1 MRKTVL
7 LLSCLVL
14 AAGILLA
21 EKTHAPK
28 IDPQRM
34 HDTVKFLS
42 SDELEGRGTGQKGGD
57 MAANWI
63 ADQFKSY
70 GLKPAGE
77 NGTYFQDVP
86 MVGVRALPATT
97 FTFVP
102 ANGAPVELKN
112 LDDYVTSNEM
122 QRESADVD
130 APIVFVGYGITS
142 PENKWDDY
150 KGYDLRGKVA
160 LLFVSEPESNDP
172 NFFKGKAL
180 TYNGRWT
187 YKFEETARRGAIGT
201 LIIHRTDLASYPWEV
216 VRNSW
221 GAERS
226 YLKLGSTP
234 KLEAASWIQ
243 LEVARKLVAMGGLN
257 LDELYKQAQ
266 SRDFKPIE
274 LPVHL
279 KAHVV
284 SSIRPFASRN
294 VVALVEGSDAAKRAE
309 AVLYS
314 AHYDHFGIDPARTK
328 GDQIY
333 HGAVDNATGCGILL
347 ELARVWAGTK
357 PTPPRSILFASVTA
371 EEQGLLGSEYLGKHL
386 DQLPVQPIIDL
397 NYDALAPIGI
407 PEEVEVS
414 GAERTTFYPEVE
426 KIAKEFNLAIKPDA
440 HPEAGHYYRSDHFSL
455 GRVGIPAFSISEGLK
470 FKGHDLAWGEA
481 QSKDYVEHHY
491 HKPADAFVESW
502 DFSGDVKLASF
513 GYALGQA
520 AATRSGAIKWLPGD
534 EFEKAW
540 QKYQSGEIDAEAL
553 FAGHP
558 ELKPVQIGPVIYPPL
573 ARQTRI
579 AGTVR
584 VRVIIEE
591 NGSVGADPLSGH
603 PLLLQ
608 AALDAVR
615 KWRFRPADRREFDVK
630 FDFLLAGIDLSR
642 SRTTF
647 SVVEPL
653 HLQVSDHPNPIY
665 STMSV
670 VASHQNYFGQTP
682 AVKVR
687 TLEKPRRS

>member
-1 MRKTVL
+1 MHKSVL
-7 LLSCLVL
+7 LLSFVVL
-14 AAGILLA
+14 AASVLVA
-21 EKTHAPK
+21 EKTYVPK
-28 IDPQRM
+28 IDPQRIRA
-34 HDTVKFLS
+34 TVKYLS

-57 MAANWI
+57 AAANWI
-63 ADQFKSY
+63 AEQFKSY
-70 GLKPAGE
+70 GLKPAGP
-77 NGTYFQDVP
+77 GGSYFQDVP
-86 MVGVRALPATT
+86 MVGVRSLPATT

-102 ANGAPVELKN
+102 ANGAPVDLKN
-112 LDDYVTSNEM
+112 LDDYVTSNET
-122 QRESADVD
+122 QTESADVD

-160 LLFVSEPESNDP
+160 LLFVSEPESN
-172 NFFKGKAL
+172 FFKGKAL

-187 YKFEETARRGAIGT
+187 YKFEETARRGAVAT
-201 LIIHRTDLASYPWEV
+201 LVIHRTDLASYPWEV

-226 YLKLGSTP
+226 YLKLDGTP

-257 LDELYKQAQ
+257 LDDLYKLVQ

-284 SSIRPFASRN
+284 SSIRPFSSRN
-294 VVALVEGSDAAKRAE
+294 VVAMVEGSDMDHQRAE
-309 AVLYS
+309 AVLYT
-314 AHYDHFGIDPARTK
+314 AHYDHFGIDPARAK

-347 ELARVWAGTK
+347 ELARVWGRTK
-357 PTPPRSILFASVTA
+357 PAPPRSILFAAVTA

-386 DQLPVQPIIDL
+386 DQLPVQPIVDL
-397 NYDALAPIGI
+397 NYDALAPLGI

-426 KIAKEFNLAIKPDA
+426 KIAKEFGLAIKPDA

-481 QSKDYVEHHY
+481 QSKDYVENHY
-491 HKPADAFVESW
+491 HKPADTFVDSW
-502 DFSGDVKLASF
+502 DFTGDAKLAAF

-520 AATRSGAIKWLPGD
+520 AASQPAEIKWLPGD
-534 EFEKAW
+534 EFEKA
-540 QKYQSGEIDAEAL
+540 QKKLTSTEIDAPAL

-558 ELKPVQIGPVIYPPL
+558 ELQVLHIEPILYSPL

-579 AGTVR
+579 AGHVSVR
-584 VRVIIEE
+584 VFVTSD
-591 NGSVGADPLSGH
+591 GTVASVHVLGGH
-603 PLLLQ
+603 PLLVQ
-608 AALDAVR
+608 DVEDSIKKWIFEKAADTNRVFNLDCDFVL
-615 KWRFRPADRREFDVK
+615 KGLWVPAPPLPTPSQSFKVSGPLRIKVESNPLNSDTHYDV
-630 FDFLLAGIDLSR
+630 S
-642 SRTTF
+642 S
-647 SVVEPL
+647 
-653 HLQVSDHPNPIY
+653 
-665 STMSV
+665 
-670 VASHQNYFGQTP
+670 
-682 AVKVR
+682 
-687 TLEKPRRS
+687 

>member
-1 MRKTVL
+1 MRKSVVM
-7 LLSCLVL
+7 LSYVVL
-14 AAGILLA
+14 AASVLLA
-21 EKTHAPK
+21 EKTHVPK

-42 SDELEGRGTGQKGGD
+42 GDELEGRGTGQKGGD
-57 MAANWI
+57 AAANWI
-63 ADQFKSY
+63 AEQFKSY
-70 GLKPAGE
+70 GLKPAGSD
-77 NGTYFQDVP
+77 GSYFQDVP
-86 MVGVRALPATT
+86 MVGVRSLPATT

-112 LDDYVTSNEM
+112 LDDYVTSNET
-122 QRESADVD
+122 QTESADVD

-187 YKFEETARRGAIGT
+187 YKFEETARRGAVGT
-201 LIIHRTDLASYPWEV
+201 LVIHRTDLASYPWEV

-226 YLKLGSTP
+226 YLRLEGTP
-234 KLEAASWIQ
+234 KLRAASWIQ

-257 LDELYKQAQ
+257 LDDLYKQSQ

-284 SSIRPFASRN
+284 SSIRPFSSRN
-294 VVALVEGSDAAKRAE
+294 VLAMVEGSDADHRRAE
-309 AVLYS
+309 AVLYT
-314 AHYDHFGIDPARTK
+314 AHYDHFGIDPARAK

-357 PTPPRSILFASVTA
+357 PGPPRSILFAAVTA

-386 DQLPVQPIIDL
+386 EQLPVQPILDL

-491 HKPADAFVESW
+491 HKPADAFVDSW
-502 DFSGDVKLASF
+502 DFTGDAKLASF

-520 AATRSGAIKWLPGD
+520 AAIQSTEIKWLPGD
-534 EFEKAW
+534 EFEKA
-540 QKYQSGEIDAEAL
+540 QKKLTSMDIDGAAL

-558 ELKPVQIGPVIYPPL
+558 ELQPIYMEPIVYPPL
-573 ARQTRI
+573 ARQVRLTGATKI
-579 AGTVR
+579 KVTVAEDGSAGM
-584 VRVIIEE
+584 
-591 NGSVGADPLSGH
+591 ADAVTGH

-615 KWRFRPADRREFDVK
+615 KWQFQPGGRREFELNFEFVLIGVDVSHAQPMFEVLEPFYVK
-630 FDFLLAGIDLSR
+630 
-642 SRTTF
+642 
-647 SVVEPL
+647 VVG
-653 HLQVSDHPNPIY
+653 HPNVVHTILY
-665 STMSV
+665 S
-670 VASHQNYFGQTP
+670 ASN
-682 AVKVR
+682 R
-687 TLEKPRRS
+687 